1 MEISFQ
7 IRTPYLIIW
16 TRSNDDKKK
25 TEIKKKRIERN
36 LKKICSPSFAT
47 SCIANE
53 ITRFERSVSS
63 DPPIMAEG
71 KLTTVE
77 TGGGVINGTMVG
89 KNG

>member
-36 LKKICSPSFAT
+36 LKKFAPLLLLPRVSRT
-47 SCIANE
+47 KS
-53 ITRFERSVSS
+53 RVSS
-63 DPPIMAEG
+63 DPSRAIPP
-71 KLTTVE
+71 
-77 TGGGVINGTMVG
+77 
-89 KNG
+89 

>member
-25 TEIKKKRIERN
+25 TEIKKKNREKF
-36 LKKICSPSFAT
+36 KKNCSPSFT

-53 ITRFERSVSS
+53 ITRFELSVSS
-63 DPPIMAEG
+63 NPPIMAEG

-77 TGGGVINGTMVG
+77 TGGVINGTMVG

>member
-36 LKKICSPSFAT
+36 LKKIAPLLLPRVSRTKS
-47 SCIANE
+47 
-53 ITRFERSVSS
+53 RVSS
-63 DPPIMAEG
+63 DPSRAIPP
-71 KLTTVE
+71 
-77 TGGGVINGTMVG
+77 
-89 KNG
+89 

>member
-25 TEIKKKRIERN
+25 TEIKKKNREKF
-36 LKKICSPSFAT
+36 KKNCSPSFAT

-63 DPPIMAEG
+63 NPPIMAE
-71 KLTTVE
+71 V
-77 TGGGVINGTMVG
+77 N
-89 KNG
+89 